1 MKKFSNFAMHK
12 VMSESQSVELDE
24 FHTCELPV
32 AAICERDHGGSRRKT
47 KREQHIHVATNLFS
61 QNCQEKD
68 DLKEQNLLLNFLAI
82 LSKSLFSE

>member
-1 MKKFSNFAMHK
+1 VKKFSNFAMHK

-47 KREQHIHVATNLFS
+47 KRKQHIHVATNLFS
-61 QNCQEKD
+61 QNRQDKD
-68 DLKEQNLLLNFLAI
+68 DLREKNLLLNFLAI